1 MNIGSTRNNHPLWG
15 VKRSSA
21 KWGQCRGL
29 FVKSLPDARSRTS
42 SCGDER
48 AVSEV
53 LGVIMMMAMVVTI
66 MGGVWVFLNPYLVDF
81 QDNTNWKSA
90 VNIADRIDDRIDV
103 AGSSPENTGIRNTYA
118 LKSTILMPVE
128 NVEKWSISADLVSY
142 DRIEIINLNHTTLSI
157 LAANETA
164 RSVKIENN
172 DSSFTQSFQASHEA
186 VIIQHNISKHHWIM
200 ITVYDEDNTPIH
212 RQFEIV
218 LSGLTITTSF
228 GEGEHQIAL
237 MNNARTAKFPNE
249 PWQLTRLPN
258 MEIDSLASGEFRFS
272 ILLTDITLG
281 SSLGSS
287 NTIAVNFESL
297 GALTLFSGEAHN
309 VRFVVNNYLH
319 DVITPQYH
327 DSWLTDYKI
336 NRASG
341 TLDSYT
347 GYSPYQRASGADG
360 FTIETQDAI
369 LNLEVDLQRIEVSR

>member
-1 MNIGSTRNNHPLWG
+1 MKYYSTRKNHPLRG

-42 SCGDER
+42 SCDDER

-90 VNIADRIDDRIDV
+90 VNIADRIDDRLDV
-103 AGSSPENTGIRNTYA
+103 AGSSPENTGIRNTYS
-118 LKSTILMPVE
+118 LKSTILMPIE

-142 DRIEIINLNHTTLSI
+142 DRIEIINLNHTTVSI
-157 LAANETA
+157 LSANETA
-164 RSVKIENN
+164 RSIKIENA

-186 VIIQHNISKHHWIM
+186 VIIQHNVSKEHWIM
-200 ITVYDEDNTPIH
+200 ITVYDEDSTPIH
-212 RQFEIV
+212 RQFEIS

-249 PWQLTRLPN
+249 PWQLTRLPT
-258 MEIDSLASGEFRFS
+258 MEIDSLANGDFRFS
-272 ILLTDITLG
+272 ILLTDVTMNG
-281 SSLGSS
+281 SLGSS

-297 GALTLFSGEAHN
+297 GAMTLFTGDAYN
-309 VRFVVNNYLH
+309 VRFVVNNFLH

-341 TLDSYT
+341 TLDTYT

-360 FTIETQDAI
+360 FTIETNGGS

>member
-186 VIIQHNISKHHWIM
+186 VIIQHNISKQHWMM

-218 LSGLTITTSF
+218 LSGLTITTAF

-237 MNNARTAKFPNE
+237 MNNARTSKFPNE

-281 SSLGSS
+281 GSLGSS

-297 GALTLFSGEAHN
+297 GALTLFSGEAYN

-341 TLDSYT
+341 TLDTYT

>member
-103 AGSSPENTGIRNTYA
+103 AGSSPENTGIRNTYS

-186 VIIQHNISKHHWIM
+186 VIIQHNISKQHWMM

-297 GALTLFSGEAHN
+297 GALTLFSGEAYN

>member
-1 MNIGSTRNNHPLWG
+1 MKG
-15 VKRSSA
+15 SSA

-29 FVKSLPDARSRTS
+29 FVKSSPDARSRTS
-42 SCGDER
+42 SSGDER

-53 LGVIMMMAMVVTI
+53 LGVIMMMAMVITI

-90 VNIADRIDDRIDV
+90 VNIADSIDDRIDV

-118 LKSTILMPVE
+118 LKSTILMPTE
-128 NVEKWSISADLVSY
+128 NVEKWAISADLVSSE
-142 DRIEIINLNHTTLSI
+142 RIEIISLNHTTLTI
-157 LAANETA
+157 LSANETA
-164 RSVKIENN
+164 RSVTIENE

-186 VIIQHNISKHHWIM
+186 VIIQHNISSQHWM
-200 ITVYDEDNTPIH
+200 MTTVYDEDNTPIH
-212 RQFEIV
+212 RQFEIS

-237 MNNARTAKFPNE
+237 MNNARAAKFPNE

-258 MEIDSLASGEFRFS
+258 MEIDSLANGQFRFS
-272 ILLTDITLG
+272 ILLTDITLNG
-281 SSLGSS
+281 SLGSS

-297 GALTLFSGEAHN
+297 GALTLFTGEAYN
-309 VRFVVNNYLH
+309 ARFVVNNYLH

-341 TLDSYT
+341 TLDTYT
-347 GYSPYQRASGADG
+347 GYAPYQRASGADG
-360 FTIETQDAI
+360 FTIETQGKI
-369 LNLEVDLQRIEVSR
+369 LNFEVDLQRIEVSR

>member
-297 GALTLFSGEAHN
+297 GALTLFSGEAYN

>member
-172 DSSFTQSFQASHEA
+172 DSSFTHSFQASHEA
-186 VIIQHNISKHHWIM
+186 VIIQHNISKHHWMM

-297 GALTLFSGEAHN
+297 GALTLFSGEAYN

>member
-1 MNIGSTRNNHPLWG
+1 MKYYLTRKNHPLWG

-42 SCGDER
+42 SCDDER

-90 VNIADRIDDRIDV
+90 VNIADRIDDRLDV
-103 AGSSPENTGIRNTYA
+103 AGSSPENTGIRNTYS
-118 LKSTILMPVE
+118 LKSTILMPIE

-142 DRIEIINLNHTTLSI
+142 DRIEIINLNHTTVSI
-157 LAANETA
+157 LSANETA
-164 RSVKIENN
+164 RSIKIENA

-186 VIIQHNISKHHWIM
+186 VVIQHNVSKEHWIM
-200 ITVYDEDNTPIH
+200 ITIYDEDSTPIH
-212 RQFEIV
+212 RQFEIS

-249 PWQLTRLPN
+249 PWQLTRLPT
-258 MEIDSLASGEFRFS
+258 MEIDSLANGEFRFS
-272 ILLTDITLG
+272 ILLTDVTMNG
-281 SSLGSS
+281 SLGSS

-297 GALTLFSGEAHN
+297 GAMTLFTGDAYN
-309 VRFVVNNYLH
+309 VRFVVNNFLH

-341 TLDSYT
+341 TLDTYT
-347 GYSPYQRASGADG
+347 GYSPYLRASGADG
-360 FTIETQDAI
+360 FTIETNGGS

>member
-1 MNIGSTRNNHPLWG
+1 M
-15 VKRSSA
+15 KRSSA

-42 SCGDER
+42 SCDDER

-90 VNIADRIDDRIDV
+90 VNIADRIDDRLDV
-103 AGSSPENTGIRNTYA
+103 AGSSPENTGIRNTYS
-118 LKSTILMPVE
+118 LKSTILMPIE

-142 DRIEIINLNHTTLSI
+142 DRIEIINLNHTTVSI
-157 LAANETA
+157 LSANETA
-164 RSVKIENN
+164 RSIKIENA

-186 VIIQHNISKHHWIM
+186 VIIQHNVSKEHWIM
-200 ITVYDEDNTPIH
+200 ITVYDEDSTPIH
-212 RQFEIV
+212 RQFEIS

-249 PWQLTRLPN
+249 PWQLTRLPT
-258 MEIDSLASGEFRFS
+258 MEIDSLANGDFRFS
-272 ILLTDITLG
+272 ILLTDVTMNG
-281 SSLGSS
+281 SLGSS

-297 GALTLFSGEAHN
+297 GAMTLFTGDAYN
-309 VRFVVNNYLH
+309 VRFVVNNFLH

-341 TLDSYT
+341 TLDTYT

-360 FTIETQDAI
+360 FTIETNGGS

>member
-1 MNIGSTRNNHPLWG
+1 LNIGSTRNNHPLWG

-103 AGSSPENTGIRNTYA
+103 AGSSPENTGIRNTYS

-186 VIIQHNISKHHWIM
+186 VIIQHNISKHHWMM

-297 GALTLFSGEAHN
+297 GALTLFSGEAYN